1 MILLEVL
8 GDPAFHLSQDLM
20 QINGFFLSFLVPGSK
35 RKDPLP
41 TLSDAFEYTGNFN
54 PKKTIKNKYF
64 LKVTRINR
72 CDDGRDETENL
83 PTSSTLSQP
92 PAANLKSRVFI
103 ISQDSPA
110 LETVFPKTNLDF
122 SERGELIEFW
132 S

>member
-8 GDPAFHLSQDLM
+8 GDPAFHLSQNLM

-83 PTSSTLSQP
+83 PTSSTLSQS
-92 PAANLKSRVFI
+92 ACQSKVMCLYHKSR
-103 ISQDSPA
+103 
-110 LETVFPKTNLDF
+110 FPGTRNGF
-122 SERGELIEFW
+122 S
-132 S
+132 